1 MSSSR
6 SGATARTNGSAGDQ
20 PPPGP
25 VFRRALRAQAPTQEP
40 ETPGLAQRAV
50 GALFGAISALRGARS
65 LHPDGVVFE
74 GTFTVPA
81 PNSSVRG
88 APLLEGPGSHP
99 AVVRLS
105 RSVGLPQPLP
115 DIHGLTVRLVDVH
128 GPGRHQDFPLATSGD
143 GALLHHLLLPTRGFS
158 SLPYSSVLLY
168 RIGPDLRLVGARV
181 SGTSGGGGTDF
192 DRLLRA
198 IADGDAS
205 FELAV
210 ASPLGR
216 WQPVGRLVLGEQVPL
231 PEAERIRFNPW
242 NTGGGI
248 RPVGPLMGLR
258 AGAYRGSQAGWSA
271 DPG

>member
-1 MSSSR
+1 MSSARSR
-6 SGATARTNGSAGDQ
+6 AAARANGSTGDE
-20 PPPGP
+20 P

-40 ETPGLAQRAV
+40 DTPRLAQRAV
-50 GALFGAISALRGARS
+50 GALFRTISALRGARS

-74 GTFTVPA
+74 ATFSVPA
-81 PNSSVRG
+81 PNPHVRG
-88 APLLEGPGSHP
+88 APLLERPGSHP

-105 RSVGLPQPLP
+105 RSIGLPHPLP
-115 DIHGLTVRLVDVH
+115 DIHGLTVRLVDAH

-143 GALLHHLLLPTRGFS
+143 GPLLHHLLLPTRGFS

-181 SGTSGGGGTDF
+181 SGASRGGGTDF
-192 DRLLRA
+192 DRLLAA

-205 FELAV
+205 FELAM

-216 WQPVGRLVLGEQVPL
+216 WQPVGGLSLGERVPTF
-231 PEAERIRFNPW
+231 EAERIRFNPW

-271 DPG
+271 ESG